1 MEFINSFVPHNYYL
15 YAYLSVSIYYLNRDI
30 YASTCPIFA
39 HAFLRHLAGI
49 PFLY

>member
-30 YASTCPIFA
+30 YASSCPIYA
-39 HAFLRHLAGI
+39 LAFLRHLADLT
-49 PFLY
+49 FLY